1 MANGVSVAPAEA
13 ALTRGFL
20 ERYPEEAARL
30 IDNQPTREV
39 VDLLQALSLPAA
51 ITVFQRLTPEVA
63 AQTVER
69 FDSRIAGQILA
80 ALDPS
85 QAAAL
90 LARLDGP
97 PRASLLGSLDAG
109 VAKVLGLL
117 MHYPADSAGS
127 LMDPRVTVFHRE
139 ATVKQARAR
148 IRALRGK
155 RLFDIFLVDENGL
168 LAGSVPLQD
177 IVLARPNRRLSELS
191 NAAPARVH
199 AMATREEVV
208 ELLNQRRLPSLA
220 VVDMEER
227 LLGVIRHDALIAAA
241 QEEMSADIQTMVG
254 VSKEERALSKASFA
268 VRKRLPW
275 LQINLATAFLA
286 ASVVGLFQDTIARFT
301 ALAVLLPV
309 VAGQSGNTGAQALA
323 VTMRG
328 LALREIR
335 LHHWL
340 RVSLKEINVAMINGV
355 AVALTTAAGV
365 YLWSGSVGLAL
376 VILLSMVISMIAA
389 GLSGAIIPMILS
401 ALGQDPA
408 QSSSIILTT
417 VTDVVGFFS
426 FLGIAT
432 MLANMLPAG

>member
-1 MANGVSVAPAEA
+1 MANGAARAEE
-13 ALTRGFL
+13 ALTQGFL
-20 ERYPEEAARL
+20 DLYPGEAARV
-30 IDNQPTREV
+30 IDNLPQREIIQ
-39 VDLLQALSLPAA
+39 LLQSKPAPSA
-51 ITVFQRLTPEVA
+51 TAVFQRMTPDVA
-63 AQTVER
+63 AQILESI
-69 FDSRIAGQILA
+69 DAKLAGQIIA

-90 LARLDGP
+90 LARVDQEA
-97 PRASLLGSLDAG
+97 RD
-109 VAKVLGLL
+109 GLL
-117 MHYPADSAGS
+117 DSLESGVTKELRLLMSYPPDRAGH
-127 LMDPRVTVFHRE
+127 LMDPRVTTFHLE
-139 ATVKQARAR
+139 ATVKEARAR
-148 IRALRGK
+148 IRGLRG
-155 RLFDIFLVDENGL
+155 RRVYDIFLVDENGL
-168 LAGSVPLQD
+168 LTGSVPLQD
-177 IVLARPNRRLSELS
+177 MVLARPNSRLTDLS
-191 NAAPARVH
+191 TGAPASVL
-199 AMATREEVV
+199 AMSTREEVV
-208 ELLNQRRLPSLA
+208 ELLNQRRLSSLA
-220 VVDMEER
+220 VVDLEQR
-227 LLGVIRHDALIAAA
+227 LLGVIRHDALVTAA

-254 VSKEERALSKASFA
+254 VSKEERALSTATFA

-286 ASVVGLFQDTIARFT
+286 AAVVGIFEETIARFT

-340 RVSLKEINVAMINGV
+340 RISFKEINVAAVNGV

-365 YLWSGSVGLAL
+365 YVWSQSTGLAL
-376 VILLSMVISMIAA
+376 VIFLSMIISMIAA
-389 GLSGAIIPMILS
+389 GLSGAVIPMILT

-432 MLANMLPAG
+432 MLASMLPAG